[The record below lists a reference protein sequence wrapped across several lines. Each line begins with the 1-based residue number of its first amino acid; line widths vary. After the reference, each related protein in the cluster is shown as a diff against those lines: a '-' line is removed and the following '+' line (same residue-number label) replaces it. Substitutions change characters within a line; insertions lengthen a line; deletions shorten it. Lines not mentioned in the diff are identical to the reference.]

1 MQQKEQTVKRVFNS
15 VFDKYDF
22 MNDIMSLGIHRLWK
36 KELIYLLNPS
46 NNSKLIDVGS
56 GTGDIGK
63 LFFRATNG
71 KCKILCIDP
80 NDNMIKKGK
89 KNLKNFKNIQW
100 KKNRAEKLRCSSNY
114 FDYYTISFGL
124 RNTSNLDKSI
134 SEAYRVLKPG
144 GRFLCL
150 EFSKIQN
157 SNINFI
163 FKNYSKIIPS
173 LGKMVVGKK
182 EPYEYLGR
190 LKYINHDN
198 ERENPVW
205 FQWQLIDFKS
215 DEITTPEKE
224 QNYDGIEKI
233 GSLLFSDDKPLSKK
247 AGVTQQSFKAKKA
260 PDYARKDSENRAL
273 GLEGEELVIKYEQK
287 YLNDMNRADLA
298 EKIIHVSKVEGDG
311 AGYDIRSYDKNGEVK
326 YIEVKTTRGNINTDF
341 YMSPREIAFSQ
352 INEKNYYLY
361 RVYDLK
367 KQTNNGK
374 FYIIKG
380 DIEAHFNKTPTGFRL
395 SKK

>member
-1 MQQKEQTVKRVFNS
+1 
-15 VFDKYDF
+15 
-22 MNDIMSLGIHRLWK
+22 
-36 KELIYLLNPS
+36 
-46 NNSKLIDVGS
+46 
-56 GTGDIGK
+56 
-63 LFFRATNG
+63 
-71 KCKILCIDP
+71 
-80 NDNMIKKGK
+80 MIKLTLNEFYTREEVHTIFSPSTTFTPQAGSWGLQGIVKIPNRINDFVFFVTYGASQGDHDFEEGITSEGV
-89 KNLKNFKNIQW
+89 LSWQSQPRQSFKSEVIQSLI
-100 KKNRAEKLRCSSNY
+100 NHDETINSIHLFLR
-114 FDYYTISFGL
+114 
-124 RNTSNLDKSI
+124 K
-134 SEAYRVLKPG
+134 E
-144 GRFLCL
+144 
-150 EFSKIQN
+150 
-157 SNINFI
+157 
-163 FKNYSKIIPS
+163 
-173 LGKMVVGKK
+173 KK

-260 PDYARKDSENRAL
+260 PDYARKDSQNRAL

-298 EKIIHVSKVEGDG
+298 EKIIHVSKVEGDE
-311 AGYDIRSYDKNGEVK
+311 AGYDLRSYDKNGEVK